1 MATAEPIAANP
12 PAGTPVRHRPGTTAE
27 VAAVLAAA
35 SATGARLAIT
45 GHGAHAGI
53 GRPAGDAG
61 ILDLSGLSGVLLH
74 EPEELVLSARAGTP
88 VAEITALLAS
98 RGQHLACEVPDFSA
112 LLGTPPGRGTLG
124 GLVATNLC
132 GPRRLSAGS
141 IRDAV
146 LGVEA
151 VTGAGEIFRAG
162 GRVVKNVTGFDLPRL
177 LAGSWGSLAVMTEI
191 TLKVT
196 PAPESDLT
204 LVFAGLDDTRAS
216 ALMTEAIGFGVDVA
230 AAAHLP
236 AAAAARVDASPAGSA
251 AITLLRLEGIA
262 VSVAARAERLIRQLS
277 AYGAPAR
284 VIAPASAAL
293 WQAVRD
299 ATPFSAD
306 RNRPVW
312 RVSVAP
318 TEGAALAAAIAAAHP
333 GSEAFLDW
341 AGGLVWL
348 MLPADSPD
356 AGAEAVRAAVSA
368 AGGGHAT
375 LIRAEDDIR
384 ARAAVFQPRAAGV
397 AALEARVKD
406 RFDPARILEPGR
418 LVTFA

>member
-1 MATAEPIAANP
+1 MATAEPIAARETTVP
-12 PAGTPVRHRPGTTAE
+12 PRRHRPDSAE
-27 VAAVLAAA
+27 AVAAMLAAA
-35 SATGARLAIT
+35 STTRTRLAIL
-45 GHGAHAGI
+45 GHGSRAAI
-53 GRPAGDAG
+53 GRPAGDAEL
-61 ILDLSGLSGVLLH
+61 LDLSALSGITLH

-88 VAEITALLAS
+88 VREIVARLS
-98 RGQHLACEVPDFSA
+98 GRGQHLAAEIPDLSP
-112 LLGTPPGRGTLG
+112 LLGTEPGRGTLG

-177 LAGSWGSLAVMTEI
+177 LAGSWGCLAVMTEI

-196 PAPESDLT
+196 PAPESELT
-204 LVFAGLDDTRAS
+204 LAFSGLDDAAAL
-216 ALMTEAIGFGVDVA
+216 ALMTRAMGAGVDVA

-236 AAAAARVDASPAGSA
+236 AAAIAGRAVPVAGAAL
-251 AITLLRLEGIA
+251 TLLRLEGIA
-262 VSVAARAERLIRQLS
+262 VSVAARAERLIRLLGE
-277 AYGAPAR
+277 AGAPAR
-284 VIAPASAAL
+284 LLAPESAPL

-299 ATPFSAD
+299 ATPFVAD
-306 RNRPVW
+306 SNRPVW

-318 TEGAALAAAIAAAHP
+318 SRGVDVATAVTTAHP
-333 GSEAFLDW
+333 GTQALYDW

-348 MLPADSPD
+348 MLPADAAE
-356 AGAEAVRAAVSA
+356 AGAEAVRGAVASA
-368 AGGGHAT
+368 GSGHAT
-375 LIRAEDDIR
+375 LIRADADTR
-384 ARAAVFQPRAAGV
+384 ARVATFQPRAPGV
-397 AALEARVKD
+397 AALEARVKE

-418 LVTFA
+418 IVTFA